1 MAVAVAAEMAAEM
14 VAAETA
20 AETAECAEQGRTP
33 ATLCQPGAT
42 ICAVNG
48 DLSWSR
54 EVAFFD
60 APATGVRDFVATL
73 PSFL

>member
-1 MAVAVAAEMAAEM
+1 MAVAVAAEMAAEMVAAEM

-48 DLSWSR
+48 DLSWSPGGR
-54 EVAFFD
+54 FF
-60 APATGVRDFVATL
+60 
-73 PSFL
+73 